1 MVSTYVKGI
10 ALGAVLLI
18 ASMSALW
25 ILDQQRTSILSKE
38 IQDMTWEIEDS
49 RLYLEYLSTLNED
62 SCAVMK
68 ARVVQQVGKSD
79 ELAKKIDAYKNANM
93 FSEEYYAIK
102 KTFIYKNFELFLN
115 FKSLRDDCGENVNYV
130 IYFYAEND
138 PDQSICPDCAVQA
151 DILNTLGNNCENT
164 WIFAL
169 PYNSYTDLVNV
180 VRDQYGVTSG
190 PAVVVNGESVHR
202 GMVELSTLE
211 AEITCGENP
220 LE

>member
-1 MVSTYVKGI
+1 MVSTYIKGI

-18 ASMSALW
+18 ASTAGLW
-25 ILDQQRTSILSKE
+25 MMDNQRTSLLSKE
-38 IQDMTWEIEDS
+38 LQDMTWEVEDS
-49 RLYLEYLSTLNED
+49 RLYLEYLSTLEDD
-62 SCAVMK
+62 SCSVMES
-68 ARVVQQVGKSD
+68 RVVQQVGKSD
-79 ELAKKIDAYKNANM
+79 ELAKRIDSYKNANM

-115 FKSLRDDCGENVNYV
+115 FRSLKEDCGADVNYV

-151 DILNTLGNNCENT
+151 DILNTLSNKCENT

-169 PYNSYTDLVNV
+169 PYNSYIDLVNV
-180 VRDQYGVTSG
+180 IRDQYGVEQG
-190 PAVVVNGESVHR
+190 PAVVVNGEHVHR
-202 GMVELSTLE
+202 GLTDANVLE
-211 AEITCGENP
+211 QEITCGANP